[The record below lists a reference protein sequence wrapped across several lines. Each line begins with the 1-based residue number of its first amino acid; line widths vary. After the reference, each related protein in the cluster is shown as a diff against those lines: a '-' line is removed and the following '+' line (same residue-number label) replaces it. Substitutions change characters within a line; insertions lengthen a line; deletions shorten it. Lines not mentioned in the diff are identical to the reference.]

1 MMMTTQLSIAEI
13 KANAHHFVKTWEAE
27 DSERAEAQSFWNDF
41 FNMFGLNR
49 RKVGGIFER
58 SAQRLAKNDGRI
70 DLFWPGMLLAEH
82 KSAGQPLD
90 KASVQAFEYLH
101 SLSDKEYPRLIII
114 SDFQCFV
121 VHDLEEQT
129 ETAFPL
135 AELPR

>member
-13 KANAHHFVKTWEAE
+13 KANAHQFVKTWEAE

-41 FNMFGLNR
+41 FTLFGLNR

-58 SAQRLAKNDGRI
+58 SAQRLTKNDGRI

-101 SLSDKEYPRLIII
+101 SLSDKEYPRLIIRDI
-114 SDFQCFV
+114 
-121 VHDLEEQT
+121 
-129 ETAFPL
+129 
-135 AELPR
+135 